1 MSRPAAD
8 APDPRLTLARPDL
21 ADARLEGLVK
31 AERYAPARPMRVA
44 APVAPMHRAPDH
56 ASERVDEMI
65 YGETFAA
72 LAPAGDSA
80 DDFVWGQARR
90 DGHVGFVPAGALA
103 PVADPPTHRV
113 AAIRTYAFAEASI
126 RSAASGPFS
135 LNALVRIE
143 AQEGAFNRA
152 ADGGW
157 FWSGHLALI
166 GSFERDPA
174 AVAERFLG
182 APYLWGGRTS
192 AGLDC
197 SGLIQQALYACG
209 KACPR
214 DADLQLAE
222 GRKIAGADMA
232 PSDLACSDL
241 ARGDLVGWRR
251 HIGMLLD
258 ETHLIHATAYHMAV
272 VIEPLADATARNE
285 AAGRGPTV
293 FRRLSWP

>member
-1 MSRPAAD
+1 MSRPAD

-44 APVAPMHRAPDH
+44 APVVPVHNTPDH
-56 ASERVDEMI
+56 ASERLDELLC
-65 YGETFAA
+65 GETFAA
-72 LAPAGDSA
+72 LAPSG
-80 DDFVWGQARR
+80 DFVWGQARR
-90 DGHVGFVPAGALA
+90 DGHVGFVPAGALSPA
-103 PVADPPTHRV
+103 NDPPTHRV

-143 AQEGAFNRA
+143 AQEGAFSRA

-157 FWSGHLALI
+157 FWSGHLAPI

-174 AVAERFLG
+174 DVAERFLG

-192 AGLDC
+192 LGLDC

-209 KACPR
+209 RAFPR

-222 GRKIAGADMA
+222 GREIAHADR
-232 PSDLACSDL
+232 PPSDL

-258 ETHLIHATAYHMAV
+258 ETRLIHATAHHMAV
-272 VIEPLADATARNE
+272 VIEPLADVIARNE

-293 FRRLSWP
+293 CRRLSWP